1 MKINVTTTIEIDR
14 DLMSKDDMINKV
26 YDEFREIIKHTHN
39 TNDLTAFLFIDTDTN
54 IQIEDECDEE

>member
-14 DLMSKDDMINKV
+14 EDMTKDEMIEKI
-26 YDEFREIIKHTHN
+26 YDEFKEIIKETHN

-54 IQIEDECDEE
+54 TEIEDE